1 MTVKTGGEL
10 SGLAVMTLAGGSRVG
25 RVHDIVFHALSGRIV
40 GFLVDTGGLLAKPK
54 FLPAGQVHSL
64 GADALTVADSDVLGD
79 GAQAGTE
86 PDILEARSLAGRAV
100 MSEGGA
106 AVGTVKDVLVE
117 TESLVVTALVLAT
130 GFLDNALH
138 GRPTLPLAVV
148 LTLGKDSLVVPS
160 SYDPKAAAN
169 NAP

>member
-1 MTVKTGGEL
+1 MAVKTGGEL
-10 SGLAVMTLAGGSRVG
+10 NGLAVMTLAGGTRLG
-25 RVHDIVFHALSGRIV
+25 RVHDIVFQPLSGRIV

-54 FLPAGQVHSL
+54 FLTTGHVHAI
-64 GADALTVADSDVLGD
+64 GTDALTVTDAEVLEDSSQAVAD
-79 GAQAGTE
+79 
-86 PDILEARSLAGRAV
+86 PDYLEARSLAGRAV
-100 MSEGGA
+100 MSEAGA
-106 AVGTVKDVLVE
+106 ALGTVKDVLVD
-117 TESLVVTALVLAT
+117 TEGLVVPSLVLAT

-148 LTLGKDSLVVPS
+148 LTVGKDSLVVPS